1 VFAASSNQGKL
12 FRFAGDAAAEG
23 TYESPVRDAKFVA
36 SWGRIRWR
44 ARGEVTLQTRTGN
57 TERPDMTW
65 SDWSAPYR
73 DAAGMAVTSPRARF
87 IQWRAVLKAAP
98 GGESRVEDVSVAYLP
113 RNVAPEVLNVQVLPV
128 GISLL
133 PAVQMPVD
141 PNLEASGLDPSLF
154 GAPVQIPPRRT
165 FQRGAVSLQWQA
177 EDRNGDTLEYSVH
190 YRAVGETTFHLL
202 KENLREN
209 FYSVDGAALGD
220 GRYVFKVVATD
231 APENA
236 LGQALTGERVS
247 EPADVDNR
255 PPVVSEG
262 ATTTA
267 QNGVTAVFEVEDGT
281 GIIRRADLSVDGGE
295 WRSVFPED
303 GIADSGRE
311 TYRLAVAL
319 AGAGEHTVSFRVFD
333 SSGNVSSRRIVVRR

>member
-1 VFAASSNQGKL
+1 
-12 FRFAGDAAAEG
+12 
-23 TYESPVRDAKFVA
+23 
-36 SWGRIRWR
+36 
-44 ARGEVTLQTRTGN
+44 
-57 TERPDMTW
+57 
-65 SDWSAPYR
+65 
-73 DAAGMAVTSPRARF
+73 
-87 IQWRAVLKAAP
+87 
-98 GGESRVEDVSVAYLP
+98 VSVAYLP

-128 GISLL
+128 GVALL
-133 PAVQMPVD
+133 PAIQVQTD

-154 GAPVQIPPRRT
+154 GAAVQIPPRRA

-177 EDRNGDTLEYSVH
+177 EDRNGDTLEYSVY

-236 LGQALTGERVS
+236 LGQALTGERIS

-255 PPVVSEG
+255 PPVITEG
-262 ATTTA
+262 ATTNTGGT
-267 QNGVTAVFEVEDGT
+267 GVSVSFVVEDG
-281 GIIRRADLSVDGGE
+281 GLIRRADLSVDGGD
-295 WRSVFPED
+295 WHSVFPED

-311 TYRLAVAL
+311 TYRLSVPL

-333 SSGNVSSRRIVVRR
+333 SGGNVSSRRVVVRR